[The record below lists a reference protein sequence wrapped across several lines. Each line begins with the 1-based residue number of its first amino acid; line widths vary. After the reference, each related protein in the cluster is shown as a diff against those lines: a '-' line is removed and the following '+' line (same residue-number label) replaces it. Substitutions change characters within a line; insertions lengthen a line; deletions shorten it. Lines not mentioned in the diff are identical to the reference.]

1 MHGQLVSE
9 LKGTGGCHF
18 LANREGLIW
27 SEEAGGE
34 LGGDRFTI
42 KTSNPFYVSSFFSP
56 SLVNLSRSICSS
68 IKLLVKTA
76 KVIVFP
82 KSCQLSTVD

>member
-9 LKGTGGCHF
+9 LKGIGGCHF

-42 KTSNPFYVSSFFSP
+42 KTSNPFYVSSFFFSFT
-56 SLVNLSRSICSS
+56 SELKQINLFIY
-68 IKLLVKTA
+68 
-76 KVIVFP
+76 
-82 KSCQLSTVD
+82 